1 MDISYLG
8 LGLGLILL
16 LYPILIFAHLKLKL
30 SRQLFIS
37 IGRMILQL
45 SLVGIWLEFLF
56 NQKLWWLT
64 LLWMLVMISTAI
76 FTIKGRLKF
85 QRKILLPVITT
96 ALFVSGVI
104 IMPWVLIMIVRP
116 QPLYD
121 PKYVIPIY
129 GMILGNSMNSC
140 ALALERFES
149 SLADNWQAYFTRIS
163 LGANLWEAALPAFRR
178 AMHAAL
184 LPQLL
189 SVASMGLVSLPGM
202 MTGQILG
209 GASPLVAIKYQ
220 MMIMFAIFS
229 AVSITDYVAIRL
241 YIVKRFDKFY
251 LPKGER

>member
-8 LGLGLILL
+8 LALGLLLL

-37 IGRMILQL
+37 VGRMILQL

-56 NQKLWWLT
+56 NQQRWWLT
-64 LLWMLVMISTAI
+64 LIWMLIMIGNAI
-76 FTIKGRLKF
+76 FTVKGRLKY
-85 QRKILLPVITT
+85 QGKILLPVISI
-96 ALFVSGVI
+96 ALFTSSII
-104 IMPWVLIMIVRP
+104 IMPWILIMIVKP
-116 QPLYD
+116 QPLYS
-121 PKYVIPIY
+121 PMYVIPLY
-129 GMILGNSMNSC
+129 GMILGNGMNSC

-149 SLADNWQAYFTRIS
+149 GLADNWQAYFTRIS
-163 LGANLWEAALPAFRR
+163 LGANLWEAALPPFRK

-189 SVASMGLVSLPGM
+189 SVASIGLVSLPGM

-229 AVSITDYVAIRL
+229 GVTITDYVAIRL
-241 YIVKRFDKFY
+241 YLKKRFDKFY
-251 LPKGER
+251 LPKGGR